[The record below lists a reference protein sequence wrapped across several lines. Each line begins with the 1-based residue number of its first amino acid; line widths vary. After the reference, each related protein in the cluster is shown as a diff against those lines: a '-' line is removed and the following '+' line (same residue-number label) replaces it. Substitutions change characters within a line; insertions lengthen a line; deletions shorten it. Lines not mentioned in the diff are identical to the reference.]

1 MLSLIFLL
9 LVGAAITFVSLQ
21 NTAVVSLT
29 FLSYTV
35 ADLPIHFVIIGSIL
49 VGVLLAYIISFINS
63 ISTFMVIR
71 GQHKKIGQ
79 EKQEVAELTKRV
91 HQLEIENV
99 SLRTDGV
106 SHDYDQESL

>member
-9 LVGAAITFVSLQ
+9 VVGAAITFVSLQ

-29 FLSYTV
+29 FLTYTFNN
-35 ADLPIHFVIIGSIL
+35 LPIHFVIIGSIL

-71 GQHKKIGQ
+71 SQHKKIGQ
-79 EKQEVAELTKRV
+79 EKREVAELTKRV

-99 SLRTDGV
+99 GLKNDSDL
-106 SHDYDQESL
+106 HDSDPKAL